1 MPEIGDGLWVTIGAR
16 IDGLQKG
23 LADAKGSLTEWR
35 DATNANT
42 KVESDSKVAPKYQNA
57 EKYDEHQIYYEDR
70 PKREADTK
78 T

>member
-35 DATNANT
+35 DATNANSRLLGT
-42 KVESDSKVAPKYQNA
+42 LEQGARRNRNLYFWSQF
-57 EKYDEHQIYYEDR
+57 
-70 PKREADTK
+70 
-78 T
+78 